1 MHWLSEYAEQ
11 RLREGEA
18 EACIDPSALQRPR
31 TSRFCRVRD
40 VLAVRFAYSQLRG
53 ASSGRALAVRLDDE
67 HLLTKEQLFFVYLM
81 LQACEAATETNV
93 VAAGL
98 DCKVTGLVLLILG
111 VWMNVSLYHV
121 LKLSTDYNRHM
132 PLLFIATGLLV
143 LLVAVLACVATAKGQ
158 SVLLYIFGSLLV
170 LVFVAELTAGI
181 VGYVYIRQVREG
193 IGRGMNVSI
202 THYNGNGGM
211 ADETVD
217 FVQDKASTTLTCC
230 GLKGPE
236 DWNDTEFFQ
245 KTKHYPK
252 SCCSS
257 RDTCTLEDATLHQEQ
272 RGAGSSCTEQASSPY
287 QQRATPQDVERSTA

>member
-1 MHWLSEYAEQ
+1 MGKILQ
-11 RLREGEA
+11 TG
-18 EACIDPSALQRPR
+18 ACINLMK
-31 TSRFCRVRD
+31 
-40 VLAVRFAYSQLRG
+40 
-53 ASSGRALAVRLDDE
+53 
-67 HLLTKEQLFFVYLM
+67 LLLM
-81 LQACEAATETNV
+81 TFNIIF
-93 VAAGL
+93 G
-98 DCKVTGLVLLILG
+98 VTGLVLLILG

-202 THYNGNGGM
+202 THYSGNRGM

-217 FVQDKASTTLTCC
+217 FVQDKLSCC
-230 GLKGPE
+230 GLKSPE

-245 KTKHYPK
+245 KSQHYPK

-257 RDTCTLEDATLHQEQ
+257 RDTCTAGDATLHQEGCYVKVI
-272 RGAGSSCTEQASSPY
+272 RFLDTNLSAIAGGAVGFAFFQLVGVLLSFCLASNINKAKY
-287 QQRATPQDVERSTA
+287 ERV

>member
-1 MHWLSEYAEQ
+1 MGKILQ
-11 RLREGEA
+11 TG
-18 EACIDPSALQRPR
+18 ACINLMK
-31 TSRFCRVRD
+31 
-40 VLAVRFAYSQLRG
+40 
-53 ASSGRALAVRLDDE
+53 
-67 HLLTKEQLFFVYLM
+67 LLLM
-81 LQACEAATETNV
+81 TFNIIF
-93 VAAGL
+93 G
-98 DCKVTGLVLLILG
+98 VTGLVLLILG

-217 FVQDKASTTLTCC
+217 FVQGKASTTLTCC

-257 RDTCTLEDATLHQEQ
+257 HDTCTLEDATLHQELV
-272 RGAGSSCTEQASSPY
+272 GVLLSFCLASNINKAKY
-287 QQRATPQDVERSTA
+287 ERV